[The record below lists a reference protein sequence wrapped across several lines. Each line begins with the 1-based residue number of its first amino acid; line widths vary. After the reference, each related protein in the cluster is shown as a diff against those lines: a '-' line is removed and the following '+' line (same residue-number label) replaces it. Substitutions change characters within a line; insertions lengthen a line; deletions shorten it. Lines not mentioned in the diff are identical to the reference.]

1 MQFNKTKRTLEK
13 VAGIL
18 TTVFNALWI
27 IGSIVMIILANQPLY
42 GLTFVWDGHAYM
54 PETTYYANPN
64 ATFLTILFIILLIF
78 SIIGLILSI
87 LLIKSP
93 LKADGTVKQ
102 RNGIRITLL
111 IFSILNALWVT
122 SVLLIIVLCMK
133 DFVDP
138 NNSPVANTISN
149 LKNPKPYAQTT
160 EGKIAEIKH
169 MKELGVIDDA
179 TYERAIKKITDDLLK
194 D

>member
-18 TTVFNALWI
+18 TTVFNSIWI
-27 IGSIVMIILANQPLY
+27 IGSIVLIIAVNQPIYNLSY
-42 GLTFVWDGHAYM
+42 YWNGHDYI
-54 PETTYYANPN
+54 PESSYYVRPD

-93 LKADGTVKQ
+93 LKADGTVKP

-138 NNSPVANTISN
+138 NNSPVANTIYN

-169 MKELGVIDDA
+169 MKELGVIDDE